1 MKETGKMIKQMAM
14 GNINQKMGLFIKG
27 TGKMINKMDT
37 ELKNGQ
43 MVFNMKAILKKDRN
57 AVKAF

>member
-1 MKETGKMIKQMAM
+1 M
-14 GNINQKMGLFIKG
+14 GNINLKMVLFIKE

-37 ELKNGQ
+37 ELKNGL
-43 MVFNMKAILKKDRN
+43 MVFNMKATLKKDRN